1 MKIRAKVVAVVA
13 ALFALLIAIEIV
25 IQERVFMPSFSE
37 LERTLAQTSMVRI
50 GFALERSQEGLQLND
65 QEWSNWAE
73 LYQFMQDF
81 DPAFITTY
89 TTSAATAPL
98 KVNLLLLIDRD
109 GKYVFSA
116 ARDLTSGA
124 PIDLDF
130 ARSGRLPDGFP
141 WRANLESGK
150 AAHGLLKTNLGILML
165 ATAPILNGTG
175 GGRTRGMT
183 IMGRLLTNDELRA
196 IGTQAQSPVTRF
208 DPGAAP
214 PGGSI
219 VATADTMQAY
229 QSFADI
235 AGRPLMT
242 LRTEIP
248 RTLAARGANAIRY
261 SSWYLVAAAI
271 LVLVLVLLILN
282 RVVLAP
288 IARMTAHAVAIGQGG
303 DLGARLQPRGADEIA
318 QLGREF
324 DRMVER
330 VAAARQQHQE
340 QAFQAGSAELA
351 KGVLHNLGNAMTPL
365 QVRLS
370 LLAARFSALP
380 LADVQW
386 AAAELAA
393 ENLDPGRREDLLE
406 LFQLG
411 CREIAAALQ
420 GGRTDIAAMQAQM
433 AIMRAALNEN
443 LVRQDQQ
450 ALIEPVSLATLVA
463 QALEI
468 VPKASKQ
475 RLDIEIEDSLQKLG
489 TVPVAR
495 TALRLILQ
503 NLVINAAEAVSE
515 AGRERGLLQFS
526 AEILAGDESERLLLR
541 CKDNGVGIAEENLQ
555 RIFAMHDGIGLNW
568 CAAATRSL
576 GGRIWATSEGPG
588 MGACMHIELPIQRS
602 RERQHAPTVASRQ

>member
-13 ALFALLIAIEIV
+13 SLFALLIVIEIV
-25 IQERVFMPSFSE
+25 IQDRVFMPSFTE
-37 LERTLAQTSMVRI
+37 LERSLAQTSMVRI
-50 GFALERSQEGLQLND
+50 GFALERTEEGLQLND

-81 DPAFITTY
+81 NPAFIATY
-89 TTSAATAPL
+89 TTSAATVPL

-116 ARDLTSGA
+116 ARDLVSGE

-130 ARSGRLPDGFP
+130 AAFGRLPDEFP
-141 WRANLESGK
+141 WRANLASGTP
-150 AAHGLLKTNLGILML
+150 AHGLLRTNHGIMML
-165 ATAPILNGTG
+165 AAAPILNGTG
-175 GGRTRGMT
+175 GGQPLGMT
-183 IMGRLLTNDELRA
+183 IMGRLLTDAELLA
-196 IGTQAQSPVTRF
+196 IATQAQSPVTRF
-208 DPGAAP
+208 EPDAAP

-219 VATADTMQAY
+219 VATTDAMQAF
-229 QSFADI
+229 QSFSDI

-248 RTLAARGANAIRY
+248 RTLAARGASAIRY
-261 SSWYLVAAAI
+261 SSWYLIAAAI
-271 LVLVLVLLILN
+271 LVLVLVLVILN

-288 IARMTAHAVAIGQGG
+288 IARMTGHAVAVGQGG
-303 DLGARLQPRGADEIA
+303 DLSARLQPRGADEIA
-318 QLGREF
+318 QLAREF
-324 DRMVER
+324 DRMVQR
-330 VAAARQQHQE
+330 VAEARQQHQE

-370 LLAARFSALP
+370 LLAARFDALP

-386 AAAELAA
+386 AAGELAA
-393 ENLDPGRREDLLE
+393 PDIEPVRREDLLQ
-406 LFQLG
+406 LIRLG
-411 CREIAAALQ
+411 CRELGATVQ
-420 GGRTDIAAMQAQM
+420 GGQTDIAAMQAQM
-433 AIMRAALNEN
+433 AIMRTALTEN
-443 LVRQDQQ
+443 LVRPGQQ
-450 ALIEPVSLATLVA
+450 ALIEPVSLAELVT

-475 RLDIEIEDSLQKLG
+475 RLDIEIDDSLQKLG

-503 NLVINAAEAVSE
+503 NLVINAAEAVGE

-526 AEILAGDESERLLLR
+526 AEIIATEKTEFLLLR

-588 MGACMHIELPIQRS
+588 MGACMHIELPIQGMQDR
-602 RERQHAPTVASRQ
+602 RQTEAVALTS

>member
-1 MKIRAKVVAVVA
+1 
-13 ALFALLIAIEIV
+13 
-25 IQERVFMPSFSE
+25 
-37 LERTLAQTSMVRI
+37 
-50 GFALERSQEGLQLND
+50 
-65 QEWSNWAE
+65 
-73 LYQFMQDF
+73 
-81 DPAFITTY
+81 
-89 TTSAATAPL
+89 
-98 KVNLLLLIDRD
+98 
-109 GKYVFSA
+109 
-116 ARDLTSGA
+116 
-124 PIDLDF
+124 
-130 ARSGRLPDGFP
+130 
-141 WRANLESGK
+141 
-150 AAHGLLKTNLGILML
+150 
-165 ATAPILNGTG
+165 
-175 GGRTRGMT
+175 
-183 IMGRLLTNDELRA
+183 
-196 IGTQAQSPVTRF
+196 
-208 DPGAAP
+208 
-214 PGGSI
+214 
-219 VATADTMQAY
+219 
-229 QSFADI
+229 
-235 AGRPLMT
+235 
-242 LRTEIP
+242 
-248 RTLAARGANAIRY
+248 
-261 SSWYLVAAAI
+261 
-271 LVLVLVLLILN
+271 
-282 RVVLAP
+282 
-288 IARMTAHAVAIGQGG
+288 
-303 DLGARLQPRGADEIA
+303 LQPRGADEIA

-433 AIMRAALNEN
+433 TIMRAALNEN
-443 LVRQDQQ
+443 LVRQEQQ
-450 ALIEPVSLATLVA
+450 ALIEPVSLATLVG